1 MMAHLL
7 YPAQCFLGE
16 GPLWHPVR
24 KSCFWTDI
32 EARKFYEYSWQD
44 HTVRT
49 RAVDYKVTLILRDN
63 HEQLLLGLNGGLARY
78 NLDED
83 KLEWLLDI
91 EKEMLDHRCNDG
103 ACDSNGRLWVGS
115 MHAEFITGAG
125 SLYCVDDDMTLQK
138 KLERVSISN
147 GIAWSPDNL
156 HMYHIDTPRGTVSSF
171 RFDQASGQI
180 EFESVAIHI
189 PAKLGVP
196 DGMAIDEEGM
206 LWIAHWGGFG
216 VYRWN
221 PGNGE
226 LMDMINLPV
235 PNVSSC
241 AFTGEHLDHLVITTA
256 RQDLNGEKLQK
267 YPGSG
272 DLFIAMPGVKGLP
285 EYKCKF

>member
-1 MMAHLL
+1 MAYLL

-16 GPLWHPVR
+16 GPLWHPAR

-32 EARKFYEYSWQD
+32 EARKFYEYSWSD
-44 HTVRT
+44 HTVST
-49 RAVDYKVTLILRDN
+49 REVDYKVTLILRDK

-91 EKEMLDHRCNDG
+91 EKEMPDHRCNDG
-103 ACDSNGRLWVGS
+103 ACDSKGRLWVGS
-115 MHAEFITGAG
+115 MHSEFITGAG
-125 SLYCVDDDMTLQK
+125 SLYCVDDGLTLQK

-156 HMYHIDTPRGTVSSF
+156 HMYYIDTPRRTVSSF

-180 EFESVAIHI
+180 EFESVAVHI
-189 PAKLGVP
+189 PANLGVP

-216 VYRWN
+216 VYKWN
-221 PGNGE
+221 PRNGE
-226 LMDMINLPV
+226 LLDMINLPV
-235 PNVSSC
+235 PNVTSC
-241 AFTGEHLDHLVITTA
+241 AFSGEYLDHLVITTA
-256 RQDLNGEKLQK
+256 RQDLNGEELRK
-267 YPGSG
+267 YPESG
-272 DLFIAMPGVKGLP
+272 DVFIARPGVKGLP
-285 EYKCKF
+285 ENKCRF

>member
-1 MMAHLL
+1 ML

-32 EARKFYEYSWQD
+32 EARKFYEYSWPDQ
-44 HTVRT
+44 TVRT
-49 RAVDYKVTLILRDN
+49 RIVDYKVSLILRDK

-78 NLDED
+78 DLNED
-83 KLEWLLDI
+83 KLVWLLDI

-103 ACDSNGRLWVGS
+103 ACDTNGRLWVGS
-115 MHAEFITGAG
+115 MHSEFITGAG
-125 SLYCVDDDMTLQK
+125 SLYCVDDDLALQK
-138 KLERVSISN
+138 KLDQVSISN

-156 HMYHIDTPRGTVSSF
+156 HMYYIDTPRRTVSSF
-171 RFDQASGQI
+171 SFDQASGNI
-180 EFESVAIHI
+180 EFESEAVHI
-189 PAKLGVP
+189 PAKLGAP

-221 PGNGE
+221 PENGQ
-226 LMDMINLPV
+226 LLDRINLPV
-235 PNVSSC
+235 PNVTSC
-241 AFTGEHLDHLVITTA
+241 AFSGEHLDQLVITTA
-256 RQDLNGEKLQK
+256 RQDLSEDELEK

-272 DLFIAMPGVKGLP
+272 DVFIARPGVKGLRKN
-285 EYKCKF
+285 KCRF